1 MPLTPFTRAAY
12 LSLSI
17 SSPLLS
23 CLLLLFQGIKTLFAG
38 SSCND
43 LVTLDSQTIISG
55 HIDKKIRFWDTRSDP
70 AQTEILLQG
79 KITALDISSSEFI
92 QPFVFCR

>member
-1 MPLTPFTRAAY
+1 MIRLVGTVAMETSNPWFGQLE
-12 LSLSI
+12 
-17 SSPLLS
+17 
-23 CLLLLFQGIKTLFAG
+23 GIKTLFAG

-43 LVTLDSQTIISG
+43 LVALDSQTVISG

-79 KITALDISSSEFI
+79 KITALDISSSKSC
-92 QPFVFCR
+92 QG